1 MDFISCVHLRNYI
14 NQVIMLT
21 QHEVDVSPFSS
32 SFTFLSQFTAET
44 SQWQTELTKDELI
57 EKLSTTT
64 KSADHLN
71 ELLRES
77 EATNAILMEQIKV
90 SRHAVNVGTAVI
102 CMVYFLNEM
111 FNTESVSENGSLQK
125 FGNTKLYFEGF
136 FKFTRVV
143 ITSKAYLRI
152 FFPSFSY
159 LGEEGK

>member
-1 MDFISCVHLRNYI
+1 
-14 NQVIMLT
+14 MLT

-111 FNTESVSENGSLQK
+111 FNTEFVSENGSLQK
-125 FGNTKLYFEGF
+125 FGNTKL
-136 FKFTRVV
+136 
-143 ITSKAYLRI
+143 
-152 FFPSFSY
+152 
-159 LGEEGK
+159 